1 MRLTPALRTA
11 ALIAAVN
18 PAAPAVH
25 AQNEHDLQAWGN
37 LTLTGSITDGL
48 VYFAEVQPRVT
59 DDLSRVSQTLLRP
72 AIGVA
77 VTPDLTLFQGYAKVL
92 QPLPG
97 GGSRDEDRSFQ
108 QATWMVQRGRREI
121 QSRTRFEQRW
131 NEAGDDTGFRLR
143 QMVRY
148 EHALGAAGGPALLGS
163 VEGFVA
169 LNDTDWGAR
178 GGFDQLRT
186 FVGAELPLRGASTV
200 EAGYLNQLVD
210 GAGTTR
216 MGHVLSVALFIRH

>member
-1 MRLTPALRTA
+1 MRIHAILLAAAAGCA
-11 ALIAAVN
+11 AL
-18 PAAPAVH
+18 PAH
-25 AQNEHDLQAWGN
+25 AQTSHDLQAWGN
-37 LTLTGSITDGL
+37 LTVLGRVTGDL

-59 DDLSRVSQTLLRP
+59 DDLSRVSQILLRP

-77 VTPDLTLFQGYAKVL
+77 VSQDVTVYQGYARVL
-92 QPLPG
+92 QPVAG

-108 QATWMVQRGRREI
+108 QVSWTIQRGAREW

-131 NEAGDDTGFRLR
+131 NEVGDDTGFRLR
-143 QMVRY
+143 QMIRY
-148 EHALGAAGGPALLGS
+148 EHALDEAGGPALLGS
-163 VEGFVA
+163 IEGFVA

-186 FVGAELPLRGASTV
+186 FVGAELPLPGASTV

-216 MGHVLSVALFIRH
+216 IGHTVSVALFIRH